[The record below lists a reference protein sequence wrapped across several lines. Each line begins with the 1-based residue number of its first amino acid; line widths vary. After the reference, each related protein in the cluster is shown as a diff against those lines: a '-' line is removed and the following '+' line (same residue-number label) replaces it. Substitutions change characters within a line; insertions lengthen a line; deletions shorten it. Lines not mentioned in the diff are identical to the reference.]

1 MTVVRK
7 ANQMADGQIS
17 PKVAIP
23 ALAQLGAGL
32 IFVVLGAL
40 PSIVKDGDTRST
52 LLTLGLALLGG
63 SGLTGG
69 LGFAA
74 KPGSVVVQE

>member
-7 ANQMADGQIS
+7 ANRMADRQIS

-23 ALAQLGAGL
+23 ALAQLGVGL
-32 IFVVLGAL
+32 ILVVLGAI
-40 PSIVKDGDTRST
+40 PQIVKDGDTRST
-52 LLTLGLALLGG
+52 LLAVGLALLGG

-74 KPGSVVVQE
+74 KPGQVVVNE